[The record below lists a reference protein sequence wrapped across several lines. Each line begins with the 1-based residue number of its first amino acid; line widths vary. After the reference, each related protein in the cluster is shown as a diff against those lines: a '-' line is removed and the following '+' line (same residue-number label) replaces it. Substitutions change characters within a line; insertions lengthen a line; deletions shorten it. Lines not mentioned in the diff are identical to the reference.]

1 MGRKRKDKGQK
12 QPLEDLYSPGYRRR
26 SALKLR
32 LHLRFRSGYTPRME
46 DRGELR
52 GFDWEGADDITALS
66 DGDLRGLLD
75 ALIEEERA
83 ASYRLEV
90 LRGRIELI
98 RAERVG
104 RGVATLSPE
113 DLARALLGDS
123 PGGERE

>member
-1 MGRKRKDKGQK
+1 M
-12 QPLEDLYSPGYRRR
+12 ED
-26 SALKLR
+26 
-32 LHLRFRSGYTPRME
+32 ME
-46 DRGELR
+46 DRGDLR

-66 DGDLRGLLD
+66 DEDLRGLLD
-75 ALIEEERA
+75 ALIEEERV